1 MLNSVSFLSCWGIY
15 IQFSCF
21 PDPSAILNLLTYL
34 HCKWRFVAKLREN
47 MLFNLILAC
56 FNTEIRF
63 KWLKYTLSII
73 LLILKVFILF
83 SIVANFYAKFSIL
96 IQQMS
101 FWGQIFNGKWNFE
114 VPGLF
119 EVQKKAWK
127 D

>member
-1 MLNSVSFLSCWGIY
+1 
-15 IQFSCF
+15 
-21 PDPSAILNLLTYL
+21 
-34 HCKWRFVAKLREN
+34 

-56 FNTEIRF
+56 FNPEIRF